1 MPYLSVRR
9 WCSVHVL
16 CSVHASD
23 FCVRRRHLAASVG
36 SLVLI
41 LVWLGK
47 HAVEAP
53 FSCSCGIVGLSRQ
66 PVTIAGSS
74 RVARPPSVCLE
85 ALDPR

>member
-1 MPYLSVRR
+1 M
-9 WCSVHVL
+9 
-16 CSVHASD
+16 
-23 FCVRRRHLAASVG
+23 G